1 MSAYASKIEY
11 VVFVCSSIDT
21 EQEWFVCYY
30 VLQAYLFCQEPIDV
44 MQKNEYLQVY
54 LRGVQSVKDKWWKNP
69 TASHNFE
76 NLSVEHVVLKTTA
89 YIVHVHQA

>member
-1 MSAYASKIEY
+1 
-11 VVFVCSSIDT
+11 
-21 EQEWFVCYY
+21 
-30 VLQAYLFCQEPIDV
+30 